1 MILVV
6 VRFHQVK
13 SCTAFA
19 GMIHEETRSK
29 RTREG
34 FLPNIKSRKQVE
46 WCKYLTSLVQN
57 ATY

>member
-13 SCTAFA
+13 SCTAVA
-19 GMIHEETRSK
+19 SMIHEETRSK

-34 FLPNIKSRKQVE
+34 YLPNIKSRKRVE
-46 WCKYLTSLVQN
+46 
-57 ATY
+57 